1 MPHLTL
7 TQHLHSQVET
17 EGAPGSNYEAM
28 LSALPNHDCRYAV
41 YDHDFTTHDGRRT
54 SKLYFISWM
63 PNNSTRH
70 NKMAYSEM
78 KRKVATRFTGTFDI
92 QAQDEADLLLGM
104 HIITKVWKRKIILLV
119 DQARTRT

>member
-104 HIITKVWKRKIILLV
+104 HIITKNDVEES
-119 DQARTRT
+119 DDEFEDDF